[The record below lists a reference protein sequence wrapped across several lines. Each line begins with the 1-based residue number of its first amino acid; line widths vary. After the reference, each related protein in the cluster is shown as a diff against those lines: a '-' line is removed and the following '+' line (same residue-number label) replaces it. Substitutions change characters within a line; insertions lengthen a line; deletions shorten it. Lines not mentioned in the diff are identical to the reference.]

1 MIHPSVQIFPGVHT
15 IGNVII
21 GENSS
26 IWYNAVIR
34 GDIENITIGSFSNVQ
49 DNTVLHS
56 SKDFPLKIGDY
67 VSVGHAAVLH
77 GCTVDDNCVIGM
89 NSTLLNGSHVQ
100 KNSIVAAGSVVP
112 GGKVFPKGH
121 LIMGVPAKAVR
132 ELGKE
137 EVEEIR
143 NTALRYLK
151 LADRQNKKQGNNGD
165 K

>member
-143 NTALRYLK
+143 NIALRYLK